1 LEEGDVDAIS
11 PVHQQLLDL
20 VVFDYC
26 VNKQRVLAWVIKAEP
41 SVSPTKCDQRLR
53 PSIQRWQTS
62 CGHQHLSIRQLLLPL
77 VLLRAMA
84 FEGKVNLPA
93 NPREGPGV
101 RPMLSGWLTL
111 A

>member
-1 LEEGDVDAIS
+1 
-11 PVHQQLLDL
+11 
-20 VVFDYC
+20 
-26 VNKQRVLAWVIKAEP
+26 
-41 SVSPTKCDQRLR
+41 
-53 PSIQRWQTS
+53 
-62 CGHQHLSIRQLLLPL
+62 LSIRQLLLPL